1 MAIGMLEDSDKA
13 TFNVLLN
20 LSTMSRLVNQFKEAL
35 WHRLPPWSIDNRIP
49 QRPLS
54 SAALPTADGT
64 PILLVDPMGPHRDFK
79 IYVRNQSVWSIIIMY
94 YYKHIGISGFDQ
106 ATGGHLSLL
115 QTYIDTIKRDKARK
129 SGTFQRGLV
138 LHLSQ
143 LQSMQLYRRFQ
154 IARRYSFP

>member
-1 MAIGMLEDSDKA
+1 MCFSTSQQCQDLLVILKKLYDIACPPDQLTI
-13 TFNVLLN
+13 VLN
-20 LSTMSRLVNQFKEAL
+20 
-35 WHRLPPWSIDNRIP
+35 
-49 QRPLS
+49 
-54 SAALPTADGT
+54 SAALPTADST
-64 PILLVDPMGPHRDFK
+64 PILLVDPMGLHRDFK

-94 YYKHIGISGFDQ
+94 YYKRIGISGFDQ